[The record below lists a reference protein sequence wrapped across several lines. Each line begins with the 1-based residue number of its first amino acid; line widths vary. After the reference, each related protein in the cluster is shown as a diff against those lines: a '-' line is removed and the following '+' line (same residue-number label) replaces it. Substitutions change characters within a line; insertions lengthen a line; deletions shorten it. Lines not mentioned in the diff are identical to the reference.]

1 MKSVVK
7 RYIFESQK
15 DDSSPIE
22 GEVEELKQ
30 DLSSFRFEVLNRLD
44 TQARAL
50 QESINAISAKLD
62 FYTGQQYGGE
72 VYAVSRQSS
81 ATDSTGPQNKKVL
94 SWKCTPPDVVEVET
108 KHRSAKPPSDSD
120 SLTLGDTPETLEPSG
135 AEGSIDEEQIVPQ
148 KIYYGYEDTLPQRGK
163 PGVSKDC
170 SLEQPKALKKRPK
183 LERSGGTSPGTISRD
198 KTPSPIAEGNEER
211 EAFRPQYLRSYSKD
225 DLDHFINLLESSC

>member
-62 FYTGQQYGGE
+62 FYTSQHYGGE

-81 ATDSTGPQNKKVL
+81 TTDSTGPQKKVL

-108 KHRSAKPPSDSD
+108 KRKSKGPYESD
-120 SLTLGDTPETLEPSG
+120 SLNGDNPETLEPSG
-135 AEGSIDEEQIVPQ
+135 AEGSIDEEQIVDR
-148 KIYYGYEDTLPQRGK
+148 KS
-163 PGVSKDC
+163 VV
-170 SLEQPKALKKRPK
+170 
-183 LERSGGTSPGTISRD
+183 
-198 KTPSPIAEGNEER
+198 
-211 EAFRPQYLRSYSKD
+211 
-225 DLDHFINLLESSC
+225 